1 MAAAAGTLPWSG
13 LPRSCRPGGHGSPA
27 LHPVENAAAT
37 VSLLARRMPGR
48 DSIRQDEPHAANSRS
63 IPRGISVSPARGLS
77 PAWDAL
83 CASRRRGVRRCSTCV
98 VPERAWQWKAGREEV
113 RGLRSGVLTGR
124 CFCGFP
130 GIGESEGAVRGRR
143 SRGSAG
149 RAGARR
155 HGPSTEGRNRS

>member
-37 VSLLARRMPGR
+37 VNLLARRMPGR

-83 CASRRRGVRRCSTCV
+83 
-98 VPERAWQWKAGREEV
+98 RALPTAGSAEV
-113 RGLRSGVLTGR
+113 FDLCGSGEGMAVEGRTGR
-124 CFCGFP
+124 GPRAAVGSSNRALFLRFPRYRGERVCGQ
-130 GIGESEGAVRGRR
+130 GTKKSRQRRASGRSTPR
-143 SRGSAG
+143 SVN
-149 RAGARR
+149 RR
-155 HGPSTEGRNRS
+155 